1 MYFKEE
7 HLLEQILKTT
17 YSANNDLKTQRNTAT
32 RKSKK
37 IHKNQTQTWII
48 TKDLKIKDNL
58 KEADKECLYHLHIM
72 GGEGL

>member
-37 IHKNQTQTWII
+37 IHKNQTWII

-58 KEADKECLYHLHIM
+58 KEADKGCLYHLHITVE
-72 GGEGL
+72 EGL

>member
-17 YSANNDLKTQRNTAT
+17 NSANNDLKTKRNTAT

-37 IHKNQTQTWII
+37 IHKNQTWII

-58 KEADKECLYHLHIM
+58 KEADKGCLYHLHITVE
-72 GGEGL
+72 EGL

>member
-17 YSANNDLKTQRNTAT
+17 YLANNDLKTQRNTAT

-37 IHKNQTQTWII
+37 IHKNQTWII

-58 KEADKECLYHLHIM
+58 KEADKGCLYHLHITVE
-72 GGEGL
+72 EGL